1 MQDWKKSS
9 PQDCVSPRGHFAPRL
24 FLLSSS
30 FSKINS
36 SAKIRMAL
44 KRHTVLYRLTLRR
57 PLRRKLWM
65 RWFFDVSKVK
75 ESSFF
80 YFGPHWPTLRFLMR
94 STENTDLCP
103 SRFYFSV
110 GFISRSCFDSDGFIA
125 YSNEW
130 DWREKT
136 MFIHT
141 NQPLITSI
149 YIKSYLFFLPN

>member
-9 PQDCVSPRGHFAPRL
+9 PQDCVSPRGHSAPRL

-75 ESSFF
+75 ESSFLKSDLNDPPQIF
-80 YFGPHWPTLRFLMR
+80 DAHLMV
-94 STENTDLCP
+94 NTDLSP
-103 SRFYFSV
+103 STFHFSV
-110 GFISRSCFDSDGFIA
+110 SFISRSCFESDSFIV
-125 YSNEW
+125 YSNER
-130 DWREKT
+130 D
-136 MFIHT
+136 
-141 NQPLITSI
+141 
-149 YIKSYLFFLPN
+149 

>member
-9 PQDCVSPRGHFAPRL
+9 PQDCVSPRGHSAPRL

-75 ESSFF
+75 ESSYISNRTSLTPAQNFDA
-80 YFGPHWPTLRFLMR
+80 HLL
-94 STENTDLCP
+94 ENTDFSP
-103 SRFYFSV
+103 SRFHFFS
-110 GFISRSCFDSDGFIA
+110 
-125 YSNEW
+125 E
-130 DWREKT
+130 
-136 MFIHT
+136 
-141 NQPLITSI
+141 
-149 YIKSYLFFLPN
+149 FLYQDPVLSQMVL

>member
-9 PQDCVSPRGHFAPRL
+9 PQDCVSPRGHSAPRL

-75 ESSFF
+75 ESSFLKSDLTD
-80 YFGPHWPTLRFLMR
+80 PHQIFDAHLLV
-94 STENTDLCP
+94 NTDLSP
-103 SRFYFSV
+103 SRFHFSV
-110 GFISRSCFDSDGFIA
+110 GFISISCFESDGFMA
-125 YSNEW
+125 YSNE
-130 DWREKT
+130 
-136 MFIHT
+136 
-141 NQPLITSI
+141 
-149 YIKSYLFFLPN
+149 

>member
-9 PQDCVSPRGHFAPRL
+9 PQDCVSPRGHSAPRL

-75 ESSFF
+75 ESSFLKSDLTD
-80 YFGPHWPTLRFLMR
+80 PHQIFDAHLLV
-94 STENTDLCP
+94 NTDLSP
-103 SRFYFSV
+103 SRFHFSV
-110 GFISRSCFDSDGFIA
+110 GFISRSCFESDGFIA
-125 YSNEW
+125 YSNE
-130 DWREKT
+130 
-136 MFIHT
+136 
-141 NQPLITSI
+141 
-149 YIKSYLFFLPN
+149 

>member
-75 ESSFF
+75 ESSFLKSNLTYPLPSDFWCASFGNYRFKPFQISFFSGF
-80 YFGPHWPTLRFLMR
+80 YIKIIFWVRW
-94 STENTDLCP
+94 
-103 SRFYFSV
+103 
-110 GFISRSCFDSDGFIA
+110 FIA

-130 DWREKT
+130 NWRAKGRFLFALT
-136 MFIHT
+136 NLYLHHFI
-141 NQPLITSI
+141 
-149 YIKSYLFFLPN
+149 